1 MPRSV
6 PSSSPSVGH
15 VLAALDALAP
25 LRHAADWD
33 NVGLLAGS
41 MGAPVRRIL
50 LSVDLTDDVARE
62 ALRTRT
68 DLVVVYHPPIFKGIR
83 RITADAE
90 APTRLL
96 PELLAGGVAIIALHT
111 ALDAAPGG
119 TNDVLL
125 DAFDLAERFP
135 LEPLVTRDAEYKLVV
150 FTPPPQVDVLRAALS
165 RAGAGVIGH
174 YDQCSYEL
182 LGRGSF
188 RGDETTNPAV
198 GSRGQLEFVEEAR
211 LEMVVPRAR
220 LGEVVRALYATHPY
234 EEPAFDLHPLH
245 TVAAR
250 GRAGLGR
257 VGVLRRAQRGAA
269 LVELLARRVDVSGAT
284 VVGDLRRRFSSV
296 TAAAGAFGTHAFRD
310 PASLV
315 LTGEFKHHDALELL
329 RRGITAVHLGHWA
342 SERPV
347 LAMLAHKLEEQLR
360 AVRVAV
366 SRADRAPYQPLGRA
380 AQGATPSKPRGG
392 SSAEQ

>member
-1 MPRSV
+1 MPGSV
-6 PSSSPSVGH
+6 PTSSPSVGQ
-15 VLAALDALAP
+15 VLTALDALAP
-25 LRHAADWD
+25 LRYAADWD

-41 MGAPVRRIL
+41 MAAPVRRIL
-50 LSVDLTDDVARE
+50 VSVDLTDDVARE
-62 ALRTRT
+62 ALRARA

-96 PELLAGGVAIIALHT
+96 PELIAGGVAVIALHT

-125 DAFDLAERFP
+125 DAFELAERYP

-150 FTPPPQVDVLRAALS
+150 FTPPPQVDALRAALS

-198 GSRGQLEFVEEAR
+198 GRRGQLEFVEEAR

-220 LGEVVRALYATHPY
+220 LGDVVRTLYATHPY
-234 EEPAFDLHPLH
+234 EEPAFDLYPVH

-250 GRAGLGR
+250 GQAGVGR
-257 VGVLRRAQRGAA
+257 VGVLRRAQRGTA
-269 LVELLARRVDVSGAT
+269 LLERLARQVDVSGAT
-284 VVGDLRRRFSSV
+284 VVGDLRRRFARV
-296 TAAAGAFGTHAFRD
+296 TAAAGAFGVHAFRD
-310 PASLV
+310 PESLV

-347 LAMLAHKLEEQLR
+347 LAVLARHLGGR
-360 AVRVAV
+360 FAGVRVAI
-366 SRADRAPYQPLGRA
+366 SRADRSPYQPLVRA
-380 AQGATPSKPRGG
+380 ASRR
-392 SSAEQ
+392 